1 MMWNRYDN
9 VNGMMDGWFW
19 LVIFWIVIIAVVI
32 GIIVFLIVMVTRN
45 SHGRNQT
52 GQVSQ
57 DRSLQL
63 LNERLAK
70 GEITLEEYNSIK
82 EALTKDK

>member
-9 VNGMMDGWFW
+9 VNGMMDGWLW
-19 LVIFWIVIIAVVI
+19 LVIFWIVVIAVVI

-45 SHGRNQT
+45 SHGKNLN
-52 GQVSQ
+52 GQSGQ